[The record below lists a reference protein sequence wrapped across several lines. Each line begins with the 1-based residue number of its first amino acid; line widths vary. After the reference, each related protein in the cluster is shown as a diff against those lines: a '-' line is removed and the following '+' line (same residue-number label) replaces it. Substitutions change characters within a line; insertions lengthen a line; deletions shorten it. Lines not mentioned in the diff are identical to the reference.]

1 MDVIQLLRRT
11 LLIGIEI
18 SMNTANQF
26 VPMGNEI
33 FGVIQVIGIISS
45 VIALSLVGIKYMLS
59 SVEEKAEY
67 KRTFSVYI
75 IGAILVF
82 GISLLLEPIYELI
95 NGLLS

>member
-1 MDVIQLLRRT
+1 
-11 LLIGIEI
+11 
-18 SMNTANQF
+18 MNTANQF
-26 VPMGNEI
+26 APMGNEI
-33 FGVIQVIGIISS
+33 LGIIQVIGIISS